1 MPPATPSATR
11 WPKTLTADHLHRLV
25 RAERDPR
32 RALALFDAAT
42 ARPSSASPP
51 DDSTAA
57 AAAPVLPSRDTVSL
71 LTSRLASA
79 SLLPLA
85 SSLLS
90 RSREL
95 FPSPGELEPPFLSLL
110 RAYSRAH
117 QPLAALHLF
126 RSAPSALGLPHS
138 ARSYTAVL
146 AALVAHSHLSLARS
160 LLADMRAAGFAP
172 TTATYNV
179 LVKAHCSDAA
189 VPIDDAVRVF
199 RNIPKPDACSYNT
212 VIDGLCRRGRLP
224 EARDLFAEMIA
235 NGTAPTVVTYT
246 TLIHWLARE
255 ACFDDALK
263 LFDEMA
269 RRGIMPNVVTYSSL
283 IDGLC
288 KGGRAASAV
297 ELLDRMVKERK
308 LPNTITYS
316 SVIDGLCKEG
326 CLGQA
331 MEILDRMRLQGRKP
345 DAGLFGR
352 ALEASNYLDEMN
364 FAGIRPNRLTWSL
377 HGRINDAVVTALC
390 SKGEVVRAFQ
400 VYQSMRT
407 RGISTKPTTFH
418 LLVECLSK
426 KNNLEKAAHV
436 VRDMLSERCIPER
449 ETWDTIV
456 RAYWSKKKG
465 PCAAVAKVGARNW
478 KTGTVSEG
486 RNLMFLCLG
495 DCFLHGLMLLASS
508 VLRGSLARG
517 GITHMDT
524 SGSVRYMYSI
534 VRYME
539 CIRSKSSVSVTRSNI

>member
-1 MPPATPSATR
+1 MKFEVLVLPGQGSIPPNTSVPRRVCPSRLRRRPMPPATPSATR
-11 WPKTLTADHLHRLV
+11 WRKTITADHLHRLV
-25 RAERDPR
+25 REERDPH

-42 ARPSSASPP
+42 TRPSSASAP
-51 DDSTAA
+51 DDSTPTAA
-57 AAAPVLPSRDTVSL
+57 ASPVLPSRDTVSL

-79 SLLPLA
+79 GLLPLA
-85 SSLLS
+85 ASLLS
-90 RSREL
+90 RSRDL
-95 FPSPGELEPPFLSLL
+95 FPSPGAIEPPFLSLL

-146 AALVAHSHLSLARS
+146 ATLVSHSHLSLARS

-179 LVKAHCSDAA
+179 LIKAHCSDST
-189 VPIDDAVRVF
+189 VPIDDAIRLF

-224 EARDLFAEMIA
+224 EARDLFAEMIVD
-235 NGTAPTVVTYT
+235 GIAPTVVTYT
-246 TLIHWLARE
+246 TIIHWLARE

-288 KGGRAASAV
+288 KGGRAASAL

-316 SVIDGLCKEG
+316 SVIDGLYKEG
-326 CLGQA
+326 RLGQA
-331 MEILDRMRLQGRKP
+331 MEIFDRMRLQGRKP
-345 DAGLFGR
+345 DAGLFSKLIVGLCDAGR
-352 ALEASNYLDEMN
+352 AVEAANYLDEMIL
-364 FAGIRPNRLTWSL
+364 AGIEPNRLTWSL

-390 SKGEVVRAFQ
+390 AKGEVGRAFR

-407 RGISTKPTTFH
+407 RGISTEPRTFH

-426 KNNLEKAAHV
+426 KNNLEKAANKI
-436 VRDMLSERCIPER
+436 RQEAEEM
-449 ETWDTIV
+449 
-456 RAYWSKKKG
+456 WSQL
-465 PCAAVAKVGARNW
+465 
-478 KTGTVSEG
+478 TVT
-486 RNLMFLCLG
+486 N
-495 DCFLHGLMLLASS
+495 
-508 VLRGSLARG
+508 
-517 GITHMDT
+517 
-524 SGSVRYMYSI
+524 
-534 VRYME
+534 
-539 CIRSKSSVSVTRSNI
+539 

>member
-1 MPPATPSATR
+1 HLAGPTNVRSRNCAHLLEVLVLPGQGSIPPNTSVPPRTRRLCPSRRRRRSPMPPATPSATR

-345 DAGLFGR
+345 DAGLFGKLIVGLCDAGR

-456 RAYWSKKKG
+456 RAYWSKKKVRQE
-465 PCAAVAKVGARNW
+465 AEEMW
-478 KTGTVSEG
+478 SQLTVS
-486 RNLMFLCLG
+486 N
-495 DCFLHGLMLLASS
+495 
-508 VLRGSLARG
+508 
-517 GITHMDT
+517 
-524 SGSVRYMYSI
+524 
-534 VRYME
+534 
-539 CIRSKSSVSVTRSNI
+539 